1 MTAPTA
7 LSASN
12 AESVA
17 PAGWQSGGQASPQAV
32 QAGGQA
38 MSNQEIWLNDYPT
51 QTSVA
56 GVFGAGDMVDI
67 RYRQAIT
74 AAGMGCMAALD
85 AEKFLTG
92 TIQGW

>member
-1 MTAPTA
+1 M
-7 LSASN
+7 
-12 AESVA
+12 
-17 PAGWQSGGQASPQAV
+17 G
-32 QAGGQA
+32 
-38 MSNQEIWLNDYPT
+38 DYPT
-51 QTSVA
+51 QTSVI

-92 TIQGW
+92 SIQGW